1 MTQYGINGKIQSSW
15 FKPHMQETATESVR
29 LADREFWRGDG
40 GALARTLVQDPV
52 MHK

>member
-1 MTQYGINGKIQSSW
+1 
-15 FKPHMQETATESVR
+15 MQETAAERVR
-29 LADREFWRGDG
+29 LADREFWRRDG